1 MSFTREIPKSK
12 RKPTLKGK
20 TLTEEQQLEYK
31 QAFSLFDRDEDGLIN
46 PKELSYLIRSL
57 ECNPSDNEIQ
67 SLIDRVIDEGSSLID
82 CNQFL
87 IMMSLL
93 HKTRDKDK
101 RRELHEIFTAI
112 DTDNNGVI
120 DSTELRTIMR
130 LINSGVDDI
139 KLTKEEI
146 DEMIAEIDSDKDGR
160 ITFNEFARIFEGQI

>member
-1 MSFTREIPKSK
+1 MSLTRKIPKSK

-31 QAFSLFDRDEDGLIN
+31 QAYSLFDRDEDGLIN

-67 SLIDRVIDEGSSLID
+67 SLIDRVVDEGNSLID

-146 DEMIAEIDSDKDGR
+146 DEMIAEVDSDKDGR
-160 ITFNEFARIFEGQI
+160 ITFNEFTRIFEGQI